1 MIAFDPDSLCREA
14 KTYYYDFLYDE
25 SRKSIPQRFIEHIEG
40 CTNCQGSIN
49 KLAAALSQAEEH
61 SEPEQE
67 EHSAAVA
74 TMLRLHL
81 AYIGERVT
89 CDTVKPFLPGLL
101 HPALEIRIPTPITAH
116 LDNCQEC
123 TEDLERIRELG
134 LNREQLCRLSQL
146 FAQKATGDSISCS
159 QAQAR
164 ILAVVSMALH
174 ETTKEVL
181 KHLCTCRDCREALYQ
196 CRETVREQ
204 YLHEKSGQEG
214 FPCNEVS
221 AADLFDYV
229 IPYGLDP
236 ARDEYARFRTSFTS
250 HVRCCPTC
258 LAKIQHL
265 HSTVYAILERAESDV
280 VTIYYL
286 GESAKTEATGRP
298 DDLYAGFPI
307 RVEVTSHEDARK
319 VRHSAPIIGLGAALK
334 QKLSRMNLIS
344 LAKVATVAAVVFAAI
359 TLLLNSPTAKGVSL
373 ESIYKAIE
381 TVRNAHISSFVSD
394 KQEPIQEIWVSR
406 ALNVYVTKGENR
418 LVLWDVANRLRK
430 DKHLDT
436 GIIETMQLA
445 DDVVAS
451 IKPKIAGFLD
461 LVPFSRIS
469 EVPHDAEWIRV
480 TDVSL
485 KGSTRN
491 IEVYDLTWGEKAY
504 DGSIVFKKWR
514 VFLDPTTKLPQRTEF
529 YEKSSADS
537 EYNLRSVKV
546 VESLSDSEIQ
556 EVIEE
561 ASS

>member
-1 MIAFDPDSLCREA
+1 
-14 KTYYYDFLYDE
+14 
-25 SRKSIPQRFIEHIEG
+25 
-40 CTNCQGSIN
+40 
-49 KLAAALSQAEEH
+49 
-61 SEPEQE
+61 
-67 EHSAAVA
+67 
-74 TMLRLHL
+74 
-81 AYIGERVT
+81 
-89 CDTVKPFLPGLL
+89 
-101 HPALEIRIPTPITAH
+101 
-116 LDNCQEC
+116 
-123 TEDLERIRELG
+123 
-134 LNREQLCRLSQL
+134 
-146 FAQKATGDSISCS
+146 
-159 QAQAR
+159 
-164 ILAVVSMALH
+164 MALH

-319 VRHSAPIIGLGAALK
+319 VGHLAPIIGLGAALK

-359 TLLLNSPTAKGVSL
+359 TLLLNSPTARGVSL
-373 ESIYKAIE
+373 QSIYKAIE
-381 TVRNAHISSFVSD
+381 TVKNVHLSSFVPD
-394 KQEPIQEIWVSR
+394 RQDPFQEVWVSR
-406 ALNVYVTKGENR
+406 ALNVYITKVETR
-418 LVLWDVANRLRK
+418 LVLLDVANRVRR

-436 GIIETMQLA
+436 GVIETMQLT
-445 DDVVAS
+445 DDFVAS
-451 IKPKIAGFLD
+451 IKPKITGYLD
-461 LVPFSRIS
+461 LVPFPRIS
-469 EVPHDAEWIRV
+469 EVPPDAEWSRV

-485 KGSTRN
+485 KGSTN
-491 IEVYDLTWGEKAY
+491 NTEVYDLTWGEKAY
-504 DGSIVFKKWR
+504 DGSIIFRKWR
-514 VFLDPTTKLPQRTEF
+514 VFAYPKTNLPQKIEGYQKLRT
-529 YEKSSADS
+529 DG
-537 EYNLRSVKV
+537 EYTLVSIMV
-546 VESLSDSEIQ
+546 VEYLSASETQ
-556 EVIEE
+556 EVIKE
-561 ASS
+561 ASL